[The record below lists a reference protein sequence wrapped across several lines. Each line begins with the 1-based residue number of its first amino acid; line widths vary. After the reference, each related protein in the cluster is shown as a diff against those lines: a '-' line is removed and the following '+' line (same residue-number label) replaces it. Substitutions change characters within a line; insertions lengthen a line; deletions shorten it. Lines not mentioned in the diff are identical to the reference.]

1 MKNTILLVYS
11 GECHKLPPLLTILDA
26 LHEEYNLKL
35 ISYEKASSRKV
46 LEDTYPDV
54 EFLSK
59 SVRPN
64 EESFSDKVIRH
75 LYFPIRYHKEVKKLI
90 ETTPYDLLWVIHE
103 KTLFEFQSFL
113 SKKKYIVSFYELND
127 HNWSFIQ
134 KTQEGVRNA
143 EHVICCEHNRSRI
156 MRVWYK
162 LNYNPSVIPNKPY
175 NHPRQQEMPCPY
187 SDFLKGKKIILY
199 QGHVQRARN
208 IDTLCEALK
217 ELSDYTLVVMG
228 GGDKE
233 YIDHLKNNYQNIL
246 FIGFVTP
253 PAHLNVTSYAHIG
266 VVKYDHIF
274 LDHTYCAPNKIW
286 EYSGFGIPILANDLP
301 GLEYT
306 IGVAKAGLCVD
317 FDDKKTIMDAI
328 IELDKNYDDYRRN
341 SLLFYDSV
349 DIKEELLKLVKINID
364 N

>member
-1 MKNTILLVYS
+1 MKKTILLVYS
-11 GECHKLPPLLTILDA
+11 GECHGLPPLLTILDA
-26 LHEEYNLKL
+26 LHDEYNLKL
-35 ISYEKASSRKV
+35 LSYEKATSRKV
-46 LEDTYPDV
+46 LENTHPDV

-59 SVRPN
+59 SVRPD
-64 EESFSDKVIRH
+64 EESFSNKVIRH
-75 LYFPIRYHKEVKKLI
+75 LYFPIKYHKEVKRLVEI
-90 ETTPYDLLWVIHE
+90 TLYDLLWVIHE

-162 LNYNPSVIPNKPY
+162 LPYNPSVIPNKPY
-175 NHPRQQEMPCPY
+175 NHPRQKELPCPH
-187 SDFLKGKKIILY
+187 SDLLKGKKIILY

-208 IDTLCEALK
+208 IDTLCEALTDLP
-217 ELSDYTLVVMG
+217 EFTLVVMG

-233 YIDHLKNNYQNIL
+233 YIDHLKQNYKNII

-253 PAHLNVTSYAHIG
+253 PRHLNITSYAHIG

-306 IGVAKAGLCVD
+306 IGVTKAGLCVD
-317 FDDKKTIMDAI
+317 FDRKETIKSAILKIDTDYSSFSNKAKEFYNSFDVKKA
-328 IELDKNYDDYRRN
+328 
-341 SLLFYDSV
+341 LLLIVDS
-349 DIKEELLKLVKINID
+349 KI
-364 N
+364 